1 MWGRGVCILFRRRRE
16 VAKHIEV
23 GLRSLVIK
31 LLFLLWIFMFSPI
44 TTWVYRNVTSAAPQ
58 QASAAWASAGRG
70 LFLSNLDFEGV
81 SGLASL
87 LNTVI
92 ELWFL
97 TVAGNIAKGC
107 IVVRDCGFDNYVL
120 LHCRAIY
127 FAWVKELANT
137 NFMFSYF
144 PHWVIAEWVIP
155 PKCSKFDFI
164 QMQTG

>member
-1 MWGRGVCILFRRRRE
+1 M
-16 VAKHIEV
+16 
-23 GLRSLVIK
+23 LRQQPCSRLPQHE
-31 LLFLLWIFMFSPI
+31 LL
-44 TTWVYRNVTSAAPQ
+44 Q
-58 QASAAWASAGRG
+58 GG

-81 SGLASL
+81 SALASL

-107 IVVRDCGFDNYVL
+107 VVVRDCGFDNYVL

-127 FAWVKELANT
+127 LGEGAWVKELANT

-164 QMQTG
+164 QNADWLVSSPVFQSHDLACGIHHPSDEITQHR